1 MTAMA
6 RNMRS
11 VVIALAATWFLV
23 GLSVAKSA
31 AQITHPVYTFH
42 YEKVI
47 VLTCSY
53 FMVVSATCSGE
64 ISSGLTAF
72 DIRSITCL
80 LKNNNRSYS
89 PPQQAGYGR
98 ITTDSGQLAVVNP
111 IARVD
116 PQSWNGWE
124 GLTQIFDQKVSL
136 SGHRLDLAFYDWN
149 IASKYEGTCR
159 VLGTSSVLIP
169 RN

>member
-1 MTAMA
+1 MTAVA

-11 VVIALAATWFLV
+11 IMIALAATGFLV

-31 AQITHPVYTFH
+31 AQIPHPAYTFH

-47 VLTCSY
+47 VLACGY
-53 FMVVSATCSGE
+53 FMGVSATCSGE

-80 LKNNNRSYS
+80 LKNNNQSYS

-98 ITTDSGQLAVVNP
+98 ITTDSGQVAVVNP
-111 IARVD
+111 ITRVD

-159 VLGTSSVLIP
+159 VLGTSSALIS